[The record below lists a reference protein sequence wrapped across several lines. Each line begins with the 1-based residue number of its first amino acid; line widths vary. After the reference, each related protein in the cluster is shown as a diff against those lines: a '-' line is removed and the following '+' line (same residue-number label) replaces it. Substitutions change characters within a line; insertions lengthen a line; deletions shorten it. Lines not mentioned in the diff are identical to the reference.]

1 MLLLSSRK
9 KLKDR
14 TGLLLFLEALI
25 VFLSVFLALGLE
37 SWRTNRAN
45 EKIANQALSN
55 FEREVRTNL
64 EEVQGAAAHQKEL
77 LEQLREDRR
86 GITVNTATIMNNA
99 WEIAQSSGAVSY
111 LDFDIVDKASRIH
124 ELQRRY
130 QQTAESSADIIYEA
144 NFKFIE
150 LRLEEVEDE
159 NLQNAL
165 IQLVNRLYQAELRLI
180 ENYEEFLEMIEAW

>member
-1 MLLLSSRK
+1 MFLSRR

-14 TGLLLFLEALI
+14 PGLLLFLEALI

-45 EKIANQALSN
+45 EQIANEALSN
-55 FEREVRTNL
+55 FEREVRSNL

-77 LEQLREDRR
+77 LEQLRGDRR
-86 GITVNTATIMNNA
+86 GVTINTATIMNNA

-111 LDFDIVDKASRIH
+111 LDFDVVDKASRIH

-130 QQTAESSADIIYEA
+130 QQTAESSADIIYET

-159 NLQNAL
+159 LLQNAL
-165 IQLVNRLYQAELRLI
+165 IQLVNRLYQAEVRLI
-180 ENYEEFLEMIEAW
+180 ENYEEFLEMIEG

>member
-1 MLLLSSRK
+1 MFSSRR

-14 TGLLLFLEALI
+14 PALLLFLEALI

-37 SWRTNRAN
+37 SWRANRAN
-45 EKIANQALSN
+45 EQIANEALNN

-64 EEVQGAAAHQKEL
+64 EEVQGAASHQKEL

-99 WEIAQSSGAVSY
+99 WEIAQSSGAVSH
-111 LDFDIVDKASRIH
+111 LDFDVVDMASRIH

-130 QQTAESSADIIYEA
+130 QQTAESSANIIYEA

-180 ENYEEFLEMIEAW
+180 ESYEEFLEMIEA